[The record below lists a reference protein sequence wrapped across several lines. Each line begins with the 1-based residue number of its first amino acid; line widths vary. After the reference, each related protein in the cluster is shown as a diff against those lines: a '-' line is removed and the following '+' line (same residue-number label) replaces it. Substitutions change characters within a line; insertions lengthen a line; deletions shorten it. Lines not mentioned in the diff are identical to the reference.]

1 MPEEIA
7 LMAVGGGEAAA
18 STAAFYGS
26 AEAAA
31 ATSTAMAGAAGA
43 EAALLPLGVG
53 TVPGWGGAAGVDGA
67 VSGVAGAAAAEAA
80 GGASFLSKLGDT
92 AVNAGASAAVSSLLS
107 PKRNASNA
115 PSAEKLPP
123 LIGMPDPLAQEEARK
138 RALIEQMSRRGRAST
153 IMTQPSDGRLG
164 G

>member
-43 EAALLPLGVG
+43 EAALLPLGIG
-53 TVPGWGGAAGVDGA
+53 TVP
-67 VSGVAGAAAAEAA
+67 VSGVASVTAGEAAAGA
-80 GGASFLSKLGDT
+80 GGASFLDKLGDA
-92 AVNAGASAAVSSLLS
+92 AVNAGAASAVSSLLS
-107 PKRNASNA
+107 PKRNSSNA

-138 RALIEQMSRRGRAST
+138 RSLIEQMSRRGRAST

>member
-1 MPEEIA
+1 MTA
-7 LMAVGGGEAAA
+7 GEAAA
-18 STAAFYGS
+18 G
-26 AEAAA
+26 
-31 ATSTAMAGAAGA
+31 
-43 EAALLPLGVG
+43 
-53 TVPGWGGAAGVDGA
+53 
-67 VSGVAGAAAAEAA
+67 A

-92 AVNAGASAAVSSLLS
+92 AINAGASAAVSSLLS
-107 PKRNASNA
+107 PKRNSSNA